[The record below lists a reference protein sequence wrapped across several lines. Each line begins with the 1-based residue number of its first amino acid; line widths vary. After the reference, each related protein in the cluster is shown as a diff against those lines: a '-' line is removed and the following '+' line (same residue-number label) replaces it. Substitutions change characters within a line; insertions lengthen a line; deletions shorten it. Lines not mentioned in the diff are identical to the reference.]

1 MLIFTSF
8 FIIFASK
15 SGNNLQK
22 CEKAD
27 LNAFRIIQHPNPREK
42 VVFYLSGR
50 VSPPMQ
56 ILQKDNA
63 TLEATEKHLG
73 GTFL

>member
-1 MLIFTSF
+1 MC
-8 FIIFASK
+8 K
-15 SGNNLQK
+15 K

-27 LNAFRIIQHPNPREK
+27 LNAFRNTQHPTQRKK
-42 VVFYLSGR
+42 VVFYLNGR
-50 VSPPMQ
+50 VSAPMQ

-63 TLEATEKHLG
+63 TLEATEKHLA